1 MGQQQYGIDA
11 DRLMQ
16 YATEIKAVAQT
27 GVQVAVVIGGGNIF
41 RGVQAAAFGLDRV
54 QGDYMGMLAT
64 VINSMALQSA
74 LEKIDVSTRLLSG
87 LTIQQVCEPYIRR
100 RAVRHLEKGRVVI
113 FGAGIGSP
121 YFTTDSAASL
131 RAIEIEA
138 DAVLKGTRVDGIYTA
153 DPEKNPDA
161 TKYSEISFDE
171 VIEKNLNVMD
181 MTAFTLCKE
190 NNLPIIVFD
199 MNTEGNLKRL
209 LAGEHLGTLV
219 NMDGKSERS
228 GAATAQLD
236 AKHSS
241 LQPIPSTPAEQA

>member
-1 MGQQQYGIDA
+1 LTYQRILLKLSGEALMGQQQYGIDA
-11 DRLMQ
+11 ERLMQ
-16 YATEIKAVAQT
+16 YATEIKTIASK

-138 DAVLKGTRVDGIYTA
+138 DVVLKGTRVDGIYTA
-153 DPEKNPDA
+153 DPEKDPTA
-161 TKYSEISFDE
+161 TKFNTISFDE

-199 MNTEGNLKRL
+199 MNTEGNLERL
-209 LAGEHLGTLV
+209 LGGEPLGTLV
-219 NMDGKSERS
+219 NRS
-228 GAATAQLD
+228 GQN
-236 AKHSS
+236 
-241 LQPIPSTPAEQA
+241 ER

>member
-1 MGQQQYGIDA
+1 MTYKRILLKLSGEALMGQQQYGIDA
-11 DRLMQ
+11 ERLMQ
-16 YATEIKAVAQT
+16 YATEIKTVASK
-27 GVQVAVVIGGGNIF
+27 GVEVAIVIGGGNIF

-138 DAVLKGTRVDGIYTA
+138 DVVLKGTRVDGIYTA
-153 DPEKNPDA
+153 DPEKDPNA
-161 TKYSEISFDE
+161 TKFNEISFNE

-199 MNTEGNLKRL
+199 MNTEGNLERL
-209 LAGEHLGTLV
+209 LGGEPLGTLV
-219 NMDGKSERS
+219 NSSGKSDR
-228 GAATAQLD
+228 
-236 AKHSS
+236 
-241 LQPIPSTPAEQA
+241 

>member
-11 DRLMQ
+11 ERLMQ
-16 YATEIKAVAQT
+16 YANEIKTVAAK

-41 RGVQAAAFGLDRV
+41 RGVQAAAFCLDRV

-138 DAVLKGTRVDGIYTA
+138 DVVLKGTRVDGIYTA
-153 DPEKNPDA
+153 DPEKDPTA
-161 TKYSEISFDE
+161 TKFNEISFDA

-199 MNTEGNLKRL
+199 MNTEGNLARL
-209 LAGEHLGTLV
+209 LNGEPLGTLV
-219 NMDGKSERS
+219 NRS
-228 GAATAQLD
+228 GQN
-236 AKHSS
+236 
-241 LQPIPSTPAEQA
+241 ER

>member
-1 MGQQQYGIDA
+1 MGTQQYGIDA
-11 DRLMQ
+11 ERLMQ
-16 YATEIKAVAQT
+16 YAAEIKSVVAT
-27 GVQVAVVIGGGNIF
+27 GVQVAIVIGGGNIF
-41 RGVQAAAFGLDRV
+41 RGVQAEAFGLDRV

-74 LEKIDVSTRLLSG
+74 LEKLDVSTRLLSG
-87 LTIQQVCEPYIRR
+87 LTIQRVCEPYIRR

-138 DAVLKGTRVDGIYTA
+138 DVVLKGTRVDGIYTA
-153 DPEKNPDA
+153 DPEKDPNA
-161 TKYSEISFDE
+161 KKFQEISFDE

-199 MNTEGNLKRL
+199 MNTTGNLERL
-209 LAGEHLGTLV
+209 LNGEPLGTLV
-219 NMDGKSERS
+219 SMDGAGSRPHRNP
-228 GAATAQLD
+228 QLD
-236 AKHSS
+236 PKHGA
-241 LQPIPSTPAEQA
+241 LPVLVGNQPEQA